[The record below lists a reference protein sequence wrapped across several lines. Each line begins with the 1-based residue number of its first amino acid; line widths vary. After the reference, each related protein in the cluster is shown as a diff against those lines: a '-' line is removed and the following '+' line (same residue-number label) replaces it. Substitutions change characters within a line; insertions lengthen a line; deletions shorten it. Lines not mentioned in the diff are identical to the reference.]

1 MAYVPTVVAHHHP
14 SKARDLHLRRRH
26 GIRNTLWFTWLRR
39 PAGPALRR
47 TLNLARTVPRDTTSL
62 RAFAEAAAALPWVL
76 RERRVLPRE
85 VESRL
90 RLLEPAQRTS
100 TARRYTG

>member
-1 MAYVPTVVAHHHP
+1 LTARHQPSVVRDATV
-14 SKARDLHLRRRH
+14 RRGH

-39 PAGPALRR
+39 PPALRH
-47 TLNLARTVPRDTTSL
+47 TVQLALTVPRDIVSL
-62 RAFAEAAAALPWVL
+62 RAFPEAAALPWVL
-76 RERRVLPRE
+76 RERRVLPIE

-90 RLLEPAQRTS
+90 RLLEVPQRQS